1 MSERTRFQSQ
11 ILLQLSRL
19 ARWCSGLARSYSSKR
34 KGLHR
39 SVRLRS
45 NTCTSTTRFRKFR
58 GTEFRALGQDSR
70 FESSFANSDPR
81 LVEQIKPNYFGG
93 ANFEART
100 VKDIIEPAKSIS
112 NKVSVRAALDQMQ
125 AQATDSSPVV
135 DQCGELLGI
144 LSKNKMN
151 RNVGGFGHDP
161 KTEPVEAH
169 IEKNNAYCFEDQ
181 TIAEAEQ
188 MMLNAKLGEVF
199 VVTREKLLVGTINI
213 EAIAQEGKK
222 LGSRLNSES
231 LREQSI

>member
-1 MSERTRFQSQ
+1 
-11 ILLQLSRL
+11 
-19 ARWCSGLARSYSSKR
+19 
-34 KGLHR
+34 
-39 SVRLRS
+39 
-45 NTCTSTTRFRKFR
+45 
-58 GTEFRALGQDSR
+58 
-70 FESSFANSDPR
+70 
-81 LVEQIKPNYFGG
+81 
-93 ANFEART
+93 
-100 VKDIIEPAKSIS
+100 
-112 NKVSVRAALDQMQ
+112 MQ
-125 AQATDSSPVV
+125 ARAIDSSPVI
-135 DQCGELLGI
+135 DQRGELLGI

>member
-1 MSERTRFQSQ
+1 
-11 ILLQLSRL
+11 
-19 ARWCSGLARSYSSKR
+19 
-34 KGLHR
+34 
-39 SVRLRS
+39 
-45 NTCTSTTRFRKFR
+45 
-58 GTEFRALGQDSR
+58 
-70 FESSFANSDPR
+70 
-81 LVEQIKPNYFGG
+81 
-93 ANFEART
+93 
-100 VKDIIEPAKSIS
+100 
-112 NKVSVRAALDQMQ
+112 MQ

-199 VVTREKLLVGTINI
+199 
-213 EAIAQEGKK
+213 
-222 LGSRLNSES
+222 GSNPRKAG
-231 LREQSI
+231 RTQSATAATVKPCERNRTG

>member
-1 MSERTRFQSQ
+1 MPTQEVSLIS
-11 ILLQLSRL
+11 LQ
-19 ARWCSGLARSYSSKR
+19 SSKP
-34 KGLHR
+34 
-39 SVRLRS
+39 
-45 NTCTSTTRFRKFR
+45 T
-58 GTEFRALGQDSR
+58 
-70 FESSFANSDPR
+70 SDPK
-81 LVEQIKPNYFGG
+81 LMEQIKRNSVED

-125 AQATDSSPVV
+125 AQAIDSSPVT

-144 LSKNKMN
+144 LTKNEMN

-169 IEKNNAYCFEDQ
+169 IENNNAYCFEDQ

-199 VVTREKLLVGTINI
+199 VITREKLLVGTISI
-213 EAIAQEGKK
+213 EAIAQEKRWRK
-222 LGSRLNSES
+222 RFSPPRPTRPKSATIAVRSATPPLVINKS
-231 LREQSI
+231 LKR